1 MSSMNKAAIVTDH
14 QRIANNALLD
24 FVVMQTCTPTDAM
37 LAATLRISRPGL
49 SKIRN
54 GHLHLSATI
63 QLAMIEYCGISLAQ
77 IRRYVPARGKRP

>member
-1 MSSMNKAAIVTDH
+1 MSSMNEAAIVTDH

-24 FVVMQTCTPTDAM
+24 FVIVQTCAQNDAM

-54 GHLHLSATI
+54 GHLHLGATV
-63 QLAMIEYCGISLAQ
+63 QLAMIEHCGISLAQ
-77 IRRYVPARGKRP
+77 IRRYVPARGKLP